1 MTYDTRRSPRVE
13 LIYDADCPNV
23 ESARA
28 ALRKALSAVGARE
41 EWLEWNR
48 GSPEA
53 PESLRRFGSP
63 TVLVNGRDVGGDDGS
78 GAGDRSCRI
87 YADASGRVSGFP
99 SPQLILAAIAA
110 ESAP

>member
-1 MTYDTRRSPRVE
+1 MTDDTRSNPRVE

-23 ESARA
+23 ERARA
-28 ALRKALSAVGARE
+28 ALRQALTALGARE
-41 EWLEWNR
+41 EWREWNR
-48 GSPEA
+48 GSPET
-53 PESLRRFGSP
+53 PESVRRFGSP

-78 GAGDRSCRI
+78 AAADRSCRI
-87 YADASGRVSGFP
+87 YADASGRVSGVP